1 MPKTRAQKEGAVA
14 ELTQVMKAGKAAV
27 FADFQGMTVQAV
39 SDLRKKLRAEQVDY
53 IVAKK
58 TLMSR
63 AAKEAG
69 YEIDFRSMPGML
81 GVAITKEDEMAPAR
95 IVGEVA
101 NKKDA
106 MIKLVGGIFEG
117 GFVDQEF
124 VVKLSKLPSKPQLL
138 TQLLWV
144 LNGPTG
150 AFVRLLNAY
159 KEDQE
164 GAPAA
169 EAPTPEAKV
178 EEAAPAPAEAP
189 AQEEA
194 KPEAPA
200 PAQESADAVPP
211 EAPTV

>member
-1 MPKTRAQKEGAVA
+1 
-14 ELTQVMKAGKAAV
+14 
-27 FADFQGMTVQAV
+27 
-39 SDLRKKLRAEQVDY
+39 
-53 IVAKK
+53 
-58 TLMSR
+58 
-63 AAKEAG
+63 
-69 YEIDFRSMPGML
+69 
-81 GVAITKEDEMAPAR
+81 
-95 IVGEVA
+95 
-101 NKKDA
+101 
-106 MIKLVGGIFEG
+106 LVGGIFEG

>member
-1 MPKTRAQKEGAVA
+1 MLLSTHYFLLTTKMPKTRAQKEAAVS
-14 ELTQVMKAGKAAV
+14 ELSQVIKAGKAAV

-39 SDLRKKLRAEQVDY
+39 SSLRKKLRAEQVDY

-63 AAKEAG
+63 AAKKAG
-69 YEIDFRSMPGML
+69 YEIDFRTMSGML
-81 GVAITKEDEMAPAR
+81 GVAVTKGDEMAPAR
-95 IVGEVA
+95 IIGEVA

-117 GFVDQEF
+117 NFVDQEF

-159 KEDQE
+159 KEQQE
-164 GAPAA
+164 LKTQNAEVKTSASESVPA
-169 EAPTPEAKV
+169 V
-178 EEAAPAPAEAP
+178 
-189 AQEEA
+189 
-194 KPEAPA
+194 EAPA
-200 PAQESADAVPP
+200 PEATAS
-211 EAPTV
+211 EAPAA

>member
-1 MPKTRAQKEGAVA
+1 MPKTRAQKEVAVS
-14 ELTQVMKAGKAAV
+14 ELSQVMKAGKAAV

-39 SDLRKKLRAEQVDY
+39 SNLRKKLRAEQVDY

-81 GVAITKEDEMAPAR
+81 GVAIAKEDEMAPAR
-95 IVGEVA
+95 IIGEVA

-117 GFVDQEF
+117 DVVDQEF

-164 GAPAA
+164 KGAPVPAPVV
-169 EAPTPEAKV
+169 EAPKA
-178 EEAAPAPAEAP
+178 EEVAPAPAA
-189 AQEEA
+189 
-194 KPEAPA
+194 
-200 PAQESADAVPP
+200 
-211 EAPTV
+211 